1 MIVSKLFVLL
11 FGFLSFSNFGISKT
25 ELPRLSIRYFQSSE
39 LTRIPEYFSGEEF
52 TGKKIFCR
60 STEARE
66 GIYFSFPIPQSIL
79 SGPEDYNVELSI
91 IRNDSSKTE
100 IFSFSFPE
108 ELEGKTE
115 VFVGITGKDWPKTD
129 QRLSAWHMAVK
140 DSKGSIIFWKK
151 SFLWDHEE

>member
-66 GIYFSFPIPQSIL
+66 GIYFSFL
-79 SGPEDYNVELSI
+79 VL
-91 IRNDSSKTE
+91 KT
-100 IFSFSFPE
+100 
-108 ELEGKTE
+108 T
-115 VFVGITGKDWPKTD
+115 
-129 QRLSAWHMAVK
+129 M
-140 DSKGSIIFWKK
+140 
-151 SFLWDHEE
+151 